1 MSGFIQT
8 CDIPQWW
15 EDVSNWNFKMAN
27 SEKQNN
33 DKIKCLESYQ
43 HFILRYIYWIFS
55 AKGAGSDELSTEDET
70 TKQYLKW

>member
-1 MSGFIQT
+1 MLGVNQT

-15 EDVSNWNFKMAN
+15 EDVSNEGFTMAN
-27 SEKQNN
+27 SEKPNK

-55 AKGAGSDELSTEDET
+55 AKGAGSDELSTKDET
-70 TKQYLKW
+70 TEQYLK

>member
-1 MSGFIQT
+1 
-8 CDIPQWW
+8 
-15 EDVSNWNFKMAN
+15 MAN

-70 TKQYLKW
+70 TKQYLK